1 MKRLLATILALAV
14 AVSAAAQSPTRAT
27 EAEAVAMVRKAIQ
40 YYDKHGRQKALAEF
54 MRAGSQFIDRDLYV
68 VVYDMDGTALA
79 HVNPRMVGK
88 NLIDLRDADG
98 KYIQRER
105 IAEARVHASGWQRY
119 KFYNPVDRK
128 VEPKHMYWEKHDG
141 LVFGCG
147 VYDPE

>member
-1 MKRLLATILALAV
+1 MKWLLTALFLAFA
-14 AVSAAAQSPTRAT
+14 APAAAEPPRRAT
-27 EAEAVAMVRKAIQ
+27 EGEAVAMVKKAIQ
-40 YYDKHGRQKALAEF
+40 FYIKHGRQNALAEF
-54 MRAGSQFIDRDLYV
+54 TRAGGPFVDRDMYV
-68 VVYDMDGTALA
+68 VVYDMNGVALA
-79 HVNPRMVGK
+79 HINPRMVGK

-105 IAEARVHASGWQRY
+105 LAEASTHASGWQRY

>member
-1 MKRLLATILALAV
+1 MRWLLAWALLFSALAP
-14 AVSAAAQSPTRAT
+14 AQALPRPADGD
-27 EAEAVAMVRKAIQ
+27 AVAMVKKAIQ
-40 YYDKHGRQKALAEF
+40 FYDQNGRAKALAEF
-54 MRAGSQFIDRDLYV
+54 MRPGSPFIDRDLYV
-68 VVYDMDGTALA
+68 VVYDMEGVALA
-79 HVNPRMVGK
+79 HTNARMVGK

-105 IAEARVHASGWQRY
+105 IAEARAHASGWQRY

-141 LVFGCG
+141 LVFACG